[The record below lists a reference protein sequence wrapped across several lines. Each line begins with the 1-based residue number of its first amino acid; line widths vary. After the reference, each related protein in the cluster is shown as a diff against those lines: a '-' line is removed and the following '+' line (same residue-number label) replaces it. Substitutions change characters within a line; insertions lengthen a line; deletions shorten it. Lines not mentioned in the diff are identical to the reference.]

1 MNNNIEQIN
10 NDVCIYLGKKD
21 NLHFDSREHIFPEAL
36 GGRQKLPNN
45 FVSREA
51 NNLFSKLE
59 REFFKKNTI
68 VSHMRTMI
76 MEKKES
82 PVVNTSNDINIS
94 GYYTND
100 GEFCQVP
107 TIVLSNLNDLPKISA
122 FIPQTMDYDVEL
134 NNIVN
139 KIKED
144 LKKDILSINIQE
156 NFPTGYAK
164 LNCKK
169 IKNEKYEIKLLVS
182 SEKDVEIIKNIF
194 DDNFN
199 NKFSVVDSKEET
211 IENIEINIKITD
223 DISLFYKIFSKISI
237 NLLAFTFGKDFVCK
251 NEFQQLKNIIL
262 EKEKNNLAEY
272 FEYNV
277 PNLQLKSLLQELFS
291 DNKTS
296 SSIYI
301 SNISN
306 NLIAT
311 VDLFNCYNFSI
322 TLIKNTD
329 ILKYNQPVFYFINH
343 RKREE
348 IFSKNFPEFLTNNI
362 SRFKK

>member
-1 MNNNIEQIN
+1 M
-10 NDVCIYLGKKD
+10 
-21 NLHFDSREHIFPEAL
+21 
-36 GGRQKLPNN
+36 
-45 FVSREA
+45 
-51 NNLFSKLE
+51 
-59 REFFKKNTI
+59 
-68 VSHMRTMI
+68 
-76 MEKKES
+76 
-82 PVVNTSNDINIS
+82 
-94 GYYTND
+94 
-100 GEFCQVP
+100 
-107 TIVLSNLNDLPKISA
+107 
-122 FIPQTMDYDVEL
+122 
-134 NNIVN
+134 
-139 KIKED
+139 
-144 LKKDILSINIQE
+144 
-156 NFPTGYAK
+156 
-164 LNCKK
+164 
-169 IKNEKYEIKLLVS
+169 LVS

-199 NKFSVVDSKEET
+199 NKFSVADSKEET

-296 SSIYI
+296 SSICI

>member
-1 MNNNIEQIN
+1 
-10 NDVCIYLGKKD
+10 
-21 NLHFDSREHIFPEAL
+21 
-36 GGRQKLPNN
+36 
-45 FVSREA
+45 
-51 NNLFSKLE
+51 
-59 REFFKKNTI
+59 
-68 VSHMRTMI
+68 MI

-82 PVVNTSNDINIS
+82 PVVNISNDINIS

-122 FIPQTMDYDVEL
+122 FIPQAMDYDAEL

-144 LKKDILSINIQE
+144 FKKNVLSIDIQE

-169 IKNEKYEIKLLVS
+169 IKNKKYEIKLLVS

-199 NKFSVVDSKEET
+199 NKFSVADSKEET

-223 DISLFYKIFSKISI
+223 NISLFYKIFSKISI

-277 PNLQLKSLLQELFS
+277 PNLPLKILLQELFS
-291 DNKTS
+291 DNGTS
-296 SSIYI
+296 SSICI